1 MKRAFTLIEMLVVV
15 AVLVT
20 LMSIV
25 FKLGNVG
32 DSSEKRSTT
41 ISRLQKLENCLS
53 GYYAAYG
60 CYPPV
65 KLHASRDVNIEANIY
80 GIQDADGQTRNVPWS
95 DEKNAWIQVKA
106 ACLAQPVAMAFPYA
120 NDSVKDAIV
129 QSLSAQFTEY
139 HQKYKSGK
147 KGYGDFSDDR
157 FGQPISLPASA
168 NFSSSDTD
176 WRDLQMF
183 QFGVLS
189 YLLPRY
195 LIMLEGD
202 AQFFNYAQWKGN
214 NTLPCDPYTGNRF
227 TSWNDVKNYAM
238 STQPQE
244 YARVANI
251 NSQAVCARWLPNLA
265 GTLSC
270 GSTEHLVFY
279 GVDLTDGDRSG
290 LNAVQMRNST
300 YSRGASG
307 TGAGGGQYVLNSV
320 SLVDAWEN
328 PIYYYSPVPH
338 QSYTIWSGGANG
350 KTFPVWIDRSK
361 LTGTAAETVAKWI
374 ADDIIQMSN

>member
-25 FKLGNVG
+25 FKLGNIG
-32 DSSEKRSTT
+32 DDSEHRSTT
-41 ISRLQKLENCLS
+41 ITRLQKLENCLS

-65 KLHASRDVNIEANIY
+65 KLHGSRDIYVKATIY
-80 GIQDADGQTRNVPWS
+80 GVQSSDVDTQTISWS
-95 DEKNAWIQVKA
+95 DEEDAWRQVKA
-106 ACLAQPVAMAFPYA
+106 ACLVQPVAMTYPYA
-120 NDSVKDAIV
+120 NDSVKEAIV
-129 QSLSAQFTEY
+129 SSLSAEFIEN
-139 HQKYKSGK
+139 HQKNLQGK
-147 KGYGDFSDDR
+147 KGYGAFSDEK
-157 FGQPISLPASA
+157 FSQPIGLPSSA
-168 NFSSSDTD
+168 NFSRSDTD

-195 LIMLEGD
+195 LIMLEGEED
-202 AQFFNYAQWKGN
+202 FFDFAQWKAN
-214 NTLPCDPYTGNRF
+214 NTLPCDPYTGKRF
-227 TSWNDVKNYAM
+227 TSWGDVKRYAM
-238 STQPQE
+238 STKPDD

-270 GSTEHLVFY
+270 GASEHLICY
-279 GVDLTDGDRSG
+279 GVDLTDTYRSG

-307 TGAGGGQYVLNSV
+307 ESAGAGQYVLNSV

-328 PIYYYSPVPH
+328 PIYYYSPTPH
-338 QSYTIWSGGANG
+338 QSYTIWSGGKNG

-361 LTGTAAETVAKWI
+361 LTVQAAEIVGKWI